1 MTALNASTRRVAT
14 AVALA
19 AAAAIS
25 LSACS
30 AGQITQTATQVAA
43 VNGNYANQGDISL
56 RNVHIVYPN
65 SAEYSLEPGGKVA
78 LAFTA
83 INENESKADR
93 LAKISTDK
101 AKSVTIAG
109 EVGGRIIEPQTAMGA
124 GVPDVTVT
132 DDGKELETDLVAVV
146 LNDIA
151 EGVYPGLTVPITF
164 TFERAGDITVQV
176 PVDAGPVR
184 ERHESAKSGNAGAEP
199 LGGGEAGGH

>member
-56 RNVHIVYPN
+56 RNVHVVYPD
-65 SAEYSLEPGGKVA
+65 SEEYSLEPGGTVA

-83 INENESKADR
+83 INESEYQTER
-93 LAKISTDK
+93 LTKITTDK
-101 AKSVTIAG
+101 AASVTIAG
-109 EVGGRIIEPQTAMGA
+109 EAGARIIPPQTALAA
-124 GVPDVTVT
+124 GTVDAT
-132 DDGKELETDLVAVV
+132 VVDDGEEIESKIILVT
-146 LNDIA
+146 LDDIGA
-151 EGVYPGLTVPITF
+151 DVYPGLTMPVTF
-164 TFERAGDITVQV
+164 SFERAGDITVDV
-176 PVDAGPVR
+176 PVDAGPALD
-184 ERHESAKSGNAGAEP
+184 RHESDKSGNEGAGTLAEH
-199 LGGGEAGGH
+199 AGGH

>member
-43 VNGNYANQGDISL
+43 VNGNYANQGDVSL
-56 RNVHIVYPN
+56 RNVHIVFPQ
-65 SAEYSLEPGGKVA
+65 SEEYSLEPGGTAA

-83 INENESKADR
+83 VNNDEHRSER
-93 LAKISTDK
+93 LGRITTDY

-109 EVGGRIIEPQTAMGA
+109 EAGGRVIEPQTSLGA
-124 GVPDVTVT
+124 GVRAATVLDNPEDPTQLVLVTL
-132 DDGKELETDLVAVV
+132 DGIK
-146 LNDIA
+146 
-151 EGVYPGLTVPITF
+151 EGVRPGLTVPITF

-176 PVDAGPVR
+176 PVDAGPTT
-184 ERHESAKSGNAGAEP
+184 ERHESAASGSAGSESHGSS
-199 LGGGEAGGH
+199 GGGH

>member
-1 MTALNASTRRVAT
+1 VTALNAPTRRVAT

-56 RNVHIVYPN
+56 RNVHILYPD
-65 SAEYSLEPGGKVA
+65 SEEYSLEPGGKAA

-83 INENESKADR
+83 VNNNEEQADR
-93 LAKISTDK
+93 LTKITTD
-101 AKSVTIAG
+101 AADSVTIAG
-109 EVGGRIIEPQTAMGA
+109 EVGGRIIKPQTSLGA
-124 GVPDVTVT
+124 GTRAATVL
-132 DDGKELETDLVAVV
+132 DDPEDPTQLILVV
-146 LNDIA
+146 LNDIN

-164 TFERAGDITVQV
+164 RFERAGDIVVSV
-176 PVDAGPVR
+176 PVDAGPKT
-184 ERHESAKSGNAGAEP
+184 ERHESDKSGNADAKP
-199 LGGGEAGGH
+199 LGSGGH

>member
-56 RNVHIVYPN
+56 RNVHILFPQ
-65 SAEYSLEPGGKVA
+65 SEEYSLEPGGTAA

-83 INENESKADR
+83 VNNDEQRSER
-93 LAKISTDK
+93 LGRITTDY

-109 EVGGRIIEPQTAMGA
+109 EVGGRVIDPQTSLGA
-124 GVPDVTVT
+124 GVRAATVLDNPEEPTQLVLVTL
-132 DDGKELETDLVAVV
+132 DGIK
-146 LNDIA
+146 
-151 EGVYPGLTVPITF
+151 EGVRPGLTVPVTF
-164 TFERAGDITVQV
+164 TFEHAGDITVQV
-176 PVDAGPVR
+176 PVDAGPNT
-184 ERHESAKSGNAGAEP
+184 ERHESAKSGTAGSEP
-199 LGGGEAGGH
+199 HGGGH

>member
-30 AGQITQTATQVAA
+30 AGQITQTSTQVAA

-65 SAEYSLEPGGKVA
+65 SEEYSLKPGGTVA

-83 INENESKADR
+83 VNESQHQPER

-101 AKSVTIAG
+101 AASVTIAG
-109 EVGGRIIEPQTAMGA
+109 EVGGRVIRPQTALSS
-124 GVPDVTVT
+124 GVPDATVT
-132 DDGKELETDLVAVV
+132 DDGEKIETDIILVT

-151 EGVYPGLTVPITF
+151 EGVYPGLTVPVTF
-164 TFERAGDITVQV
+164 TFERAGDIVVDV
-176 PVDAGPVR
+176 PVDAGPILD
-184 ERHESAKSGNAGAEP
+184 RHESDKSGNEGAGTLADHV
-199 LGGGEAGGH
+199 AGH

>member
-30 AGQITQTATQVAA
+30 AGQITQTASQVAA
-43 VNGNYANQGDISL
+43 VNGNYANQEDISL
-56 RNVHIVYPN
+56 RNVHIVYPEGE
-65 SAEYSLEPGGKVA
+65 EYSLEGGGTVA

-83 INENESKADR
+83 VNMSEFEPER
-93 LAKISTDK
+93 LVKISTDK
-101 AKSVTIAG
+101 AASVTIAG
-109 EVGGRIIEPQTAMGA
+109 EAGARIIRPLTSLAA
-124 GVPDVTVT
+124 GTVNATVT
-132 DDGKELETDLVAVV
+132 EDGEEIETDIILVT

-164 TFERAGDITVQV
+164 TFERSGDITVDA
-176 PVDAGPVR
+176 PVDAGPAL
-184 ERHESAKSGNAGAEP
+184 ERHESDKSGNAGAGT
-199 LGGGEAGGH
+199 LADHVGGH

>member
-1 MTALNASTRRVAT
+1 VTALNAPTRRVAT

-56 RNVHIVYPN
+56 RNVHILYPD
-65 SAEYSLEPGGKVA
+65 SEEYSLEPGGKAA

-83 INENESKADR
+83 VNNNEEQADR
-93 LAKISTDK
+93 LTKITTD
-101 AKSVTIAG
+101 AADSVTIAG
-109 EVGGRIIEPQTAMGA
+109 EVGGRIIKPQTSLGA
-124 GVPDVTVT
+124 GTRAATVL
-132 DDGKELETDLVAVV
+132 DDPEDPTQLILVV
-146 LNDIA
+146 LNDIN

-164 TFERAGDITVQV
+164 SFERAGDIVVSV
-176 PVDAGPVR
+176 PVDAGPKT
-184 ERHESAKSGNAGAEP
+184 ERHESDKSGNAGAEP
-199 LGGGEAGGH
+199 LGSGGH

>member
-1 MTALNASTRRVAT
+1 MTALNASTRRVGT

-65 SAEYSLEPGGKVA
+65 SEEYSLAPGGTVA

-83 INENESKADR
+83 INESESQPER
-93 LAKISTDK
+93 LAKITTDL
-101 AKSVTIAG
+101 ADSVTIAG
-109 EVGGRIIEPQTAMGA
+109 EVGGRVIAPQTALSA
-124 GVPDVTVT
+124 GTVNATVT
-132 DDGKELETDLVAVV
+132 DDGEEIETDLVLVT
-146 LNDIA
+146 LNGVAQD
-151 EGVYPGLTVPITF
+151 VYPGLTAPITF
-164 TFERAGDITVQV
+164 TFANAGDITVQV
-176 PVDAGPVR
+176 PVDAGPVL
-184 ERHESAKSGNAGAEP
+184 ERHESDISGNAGAGTLAEH
-199 LGGGEAGGH
+199 AGGH

>member
-30 AGQITQTATQVAA
+30 AGQVTQTATMVAA

-56 RNVHIVYPN
+56 RNVHIVYPD
-65 SAEYSLEPGGKVA
+65 SEEYSLEPGGKVA

-83 INENESKADR
+83 VNESEYKPER
-93 LAKISTDK
+93 LEKITTDK
-101 AKSVTIAG
+101 AESVTIAG
-109 EVGGRIIEPQTAMGA
+109 EAGGRTIAPQTALAA
-124 GVPDVTVT
+124 GTVDATVT
-132 DDGKELETDLVAVV
+132 DDGEEIESDIVLVT
-146 LNDIA
+146 LDGIA

-164 TFERAGDITVQV
+164 TFENAGDVTVQA
-176 PVDAGPVR
+176 PVDAGPVL
-184 ERHESAKSGNAGAEP
+184 ERHESDKSGNEGAGTLAEH
-199 LGGGEAGGH
+199 AGGH

>member
-1 MTALNASTRRVAT
+1 VTALNASTRRVAT

-30 AGQITQTATQVAA
+30 AGQISQTATQTAA

-65 SAEYSLEPGGKVA
+65 SEEYSLAPGGTVA

-83 INENESKADR
+83 INENPAQAER
-93 LAKISTDK
+93 LSKISTDK
-101 AKSVTIAG
+101 AASVTIAG
-109 EVGGRIIEPQTAMGA
+109 EVGGRIIEPQTALAA
-124 GVPDVTVT
+124 GTVDATVT
-132 DDGKELETDLVAVV
+132 DDGEKIETDIILVT

-164 TFERAGDITVQV
+164 TFERAGDITVDA
-176 PVDAGPVR
+176 PVDAGPTL
-184 ERHESAKSGNAGAEP
+184 ERHESATSGNAGAGT
-199 LGGGEAGGH
+199 LADHVGGH